1 MPKITTKEFSEM
13 LKQAMNRGLD
23 RGKSM
28 GIDPE
33 RGVDKQQPSEPEEIE
48 NYVEQKVVN
57 IFDDEED
64 EALVKSIKGMYE
76 DDTPYTDDE
85 VIIDLEKFFKNEL
98 KGRSP
103 QMALIWAKKTIKR
116 NDERKS

>member
-48 NYVEQKVVN
+48 NYIEQKVAN
-57 IFDDEED
+57 IFD
-64 EALVKSIKGMYE
+64 E
-76 DDTPYTDDE
+76 DDDEVLIKCVNRLKGEESPYTDAD
-85 VIIDLEKFFKNEL
+85 IIEEFEKFFKNEL

-103 QMALIWAKKTIKR
+103 QMALIWAKKIIKR
-116 NDERKS
+116 NHERKI